1 MNYMDPE
8 DWYHS
13 DAIEVTVNGVRV
25 AWTVDNEVFTQV
37 RSLTERTHPD
47 DDGFDLFG
55 YLEWED
61 NDDPLDDTG
70 HNLERLR
77 EYVINKMKEDKS

>member
-1 MNYMDPE
+1 MKYMDPK

-47 DDGFDLFG
+47 DDGWFG
-55 YLEWED
+55 RR
-61 NDDPLDDTG
+61 G
-70 HNLERLR
+70 RHR
-77 EYVINKMKEDKS
+77 